1 MSFYVRIKHGGFG
14 HPPFPYPDREAALT
28 KIEDSLM
35 QSVFSYESPGAGGN
49 LSIQLGAGTIISA
62 VSEEA
67 MKRQAEEAEKKRRNP
82 LLAVEES
89 DAPWKL
95 IVQLGNV
102 QLAPLDVPSEEAAE
116 ALIGEAIE
124 TGVFRHVLEVDHD
137 YLFVQTGP
145 GTVYMGLPAEAFV
158 AQQRAAVEAAMR
170 RSAQPLP
177 DGRGGPRIIMP
188 GGGPRRN

>member
-1 MSFYVRIKHGGFG
+1 MSFHVRIQHGGFQ
-14 HPPFPYPDREAALT
+14 HPPFPYPNREAALT

-35 QSVFSYESPGAGGN
+35 QSVFSFQAPGTGGN
-49 LSIQLGAGTIISA
+49 ISIQLGAGTIISA
-62 VSEEA
+62 VSDEA
-67 MKRQAEEAEKKRRNP
+67 MKRKAEEAEKKRRNP

-95 IVQLGNV
+95 VVQLGNL

-158 AQQRAAVEAAMR
+158 AQQRGAVEAAMR
-170 RSAQPLP
+170 QVAKPLP
-177 DGRGGPRIIMP
+177 DGQGGPRIITP
-188 GGGPRRN
+188 GGFGRRN